1 MQSSRRHHSTAS
13 TDITPVLANINH
25 IRRVIVSDVAKVCEE
40 VVRVW
45 YSRLINTKSCCTL
58 TSDAPNSAE
67 PHDEPFVL

>member
-40 VVRVW
+40 VVRV
-45 YSRLINTKSCCTL
+45 
-58 TSDAPNSAE
+58 
-67 PHDEPFVL
+67 